1 MAMAFRKVRTG
12 RPGPVSLDLPS
23 DVLQGAVEGDDV
35 RWVSNYYTDAPPL
48 GHPDQVKRAVELL
61 LHAERPMLI
70 VGKGVRWS
78 EPAVPSP
85 PGASRPPGAGRPTMS
100 ACVTS

>member
-61 LHAERPMLI
+61 LHAECPMLI
-70 VGKGVRWS
+70 RGQGGAVVGACCAIAAR
-78 EPAVPSP
+78 
-85 PGASRPPGAGRPTMS
+85 GRQTTRSMPTHH
-100 ACVTS
+100 VGLRN